1 MEQFA
6 EQLKAH
12 LHELG
17 FTKVEQIIIE
27 RAPDWTGEDSLFVW
41 LLLDDKVSD
50 ADLSWKK
57 IEPLEEEAFRYT
69 RAVYPDFFP
78 YVRERRVAEWQE
90 IVEARA

>member
-12 LHELG
+12 LHAQG
-17 FTKVEQIIIE
+17 FSKVEQIIIE
-27 RAPDWTGEDSLFVW
+27 RAPDWTGEESLFVW
-41 LLLDDKVSD
+41 LLLDDGVSD

-57 IEPLEEEAFRYT
+57 IEPLEEAAFRYA
-69 RAVYPDFFP
+69 RAAYPDFFP

-90 IVEARA
+90 IVNA